1 MPFHWIID
9 SRARLVTVTAEGD
22 CTRADIE
29 AYLKAVDGGGAV
41 TWRKLFDGRNGRPAM
56 GREDMLA
63 IGVLFRSY
71 HQRGPVGA
79 LAIVVTEAHV
89 ERVSRALGILAA
101 ADRPMRIFHELEKAR
116 RWIENLPA

>member
-1 MPFHWIID
+1 MPLHWIID
-9 SRARLVTVTAEGD
+9 SRTRLVSVTAEGD
-22 CTRADIE
+22 FARADIE

-41 TWRKLFDGRNGRPAM
+41 TWRKLFDASSGRPAM

-79 LAIVVTEAHV
+79 LAIVVADAHV
-89 ERVSRALGILAA
+89 ERVSRALGILAT
-101 ADRPMRIFHELEKAR
+101 ADRAMRIFNDLEKAR
-116 RWIENLPA
+116 RWIEGLPA